1 MMTDRPKFSVD
12 EMLGSLARWLRIMGY
27 DTIYHRDQSDTEIV
41 NTALEEGRFLLTRDK
56 ELTFRAGDAGL
67 FIEDDEVIG
76 QLKQVSK
83 VLGLTLDESL
93 TRCTM
98 CNGELE
104 TIPLHEA
111 KELVP
116 EGALKNN
123 DEFYRC
129 VGCGKVYWKGS
140 HWLDIRAR
148 LELVDRVDAKDHT
161 PL

>member
-1 MMTDRPKFSVD
+1 MADRPKFSVD

-41 NTALEEGRFLLTRDK
+41 NTAWEEGRFLLTRDK
-56 ELTFRAGDAGL
+56 ELAFRAGDEGL
-67 FIEDDEVIG
+67 FIEDDDVVG

-83 VLGLTLDESL
+83 LLGLTLDESL

-104 TIPLHEA
+104 TLSPKEA
-111 KELVP
+111 EELVP

-123 DEFYRC
+123 DEFFRC
-129 VGCGKVYWKGS
+129 MGCGKVYWKGT
-140 HWLDIRAR
+140 HWVDIRAR
-148 LELVDRVDAKDHT
+148 LESVD
-161 PL
+161 

>member
-1 MMTDRPKFSVD
+1 MADRPKFSVD

-41 NTALEEGRFLLTRDK
+41 NTAWEEGRFLLTRDK
-56 ELTFRAGDAGL
+56 ELAFRAGDGGL
-67 FIEDDEVIG
+67 FIEDDDVMG

-83 VLGLTLDESL
+83 LLGLTLDESL

-104 TIPLHEA
+104 TLSPKEA
-111 KELVP
+111 EELVP

-123 DEFYRC
+123 DEFFRC
-129 VGCGKVYWKGS
+129 MRCGKVYWKGT
-140 HWLDIRAR
+140 HWVDIRAR
-148 LELVDRVDAKDHT
+148 LESVD
-161 PL
+161 